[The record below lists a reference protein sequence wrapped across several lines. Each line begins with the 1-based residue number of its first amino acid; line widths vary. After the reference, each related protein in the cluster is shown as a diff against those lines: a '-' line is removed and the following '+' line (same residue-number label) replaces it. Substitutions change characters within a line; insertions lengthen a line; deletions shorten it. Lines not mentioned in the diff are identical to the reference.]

1 MPATAQRIDMT
12 GRTVEWYDADVT
24 GVLVATEGTEIDEF
38 NVEAK
43 AAVVFLGDS
52 AAVIQGT
59 PERLAE
65 MLDQAREALRDVTVR
80 TKGEAG
86 LTTHLVRITKRR
98 ARHRWDA
105 GLLVGITNDDYGDRT
120 QGFAMN
126 PAYYAGRWPTFDDMV
141 QASIDTRRPSRVF
154 FWAPAVSPIG

>member
-12 GRTVEWYDADVT
+12 GRTVEWYDAAWT

-43 AAVVFLGDS
+43 AALVFLGDS
-52 AAVIQGT
+52 AAVIHGE
-59 PERLAE
+59 PERLLE

-80 TKGEAG
+80 AKGEAG
-86 LTTHLVRITKRR
+86 LTTNLVRITKRR
-98 ARHRWDA
+98 ARHRWDT
-105 GLLVGITNDDYGDRT
+105 GLLVGVSNDDGGNGH

-126 PAYYAGRWPTFDDMV
+126 PAYYAGCWPTFDDMV
-141 QASIDTRRPSRVF
+141 QASVDTRRPSRVF
-154 FWAPAVSPIG
+154 FWAPAVSPLG